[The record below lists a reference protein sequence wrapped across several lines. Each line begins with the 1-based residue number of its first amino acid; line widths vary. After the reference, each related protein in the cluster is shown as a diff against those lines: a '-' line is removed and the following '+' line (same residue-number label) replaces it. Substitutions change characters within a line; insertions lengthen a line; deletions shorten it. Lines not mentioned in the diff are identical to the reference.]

1 MHATPKRNKATLPRG
16 LVLRH
21 RTEFDRVKLEGKR
34 VRGRWL
40 SLNWAPRPDQ
50 LRLTAFIV
58 PKACGSA
65 VERNKLRR
73 RLREHY
79 RLLQHELLAGQS
91 LIWITHRVAGTASFP
106 ELRTEMRSLLTR
118 ATLWISPSPA

>member
-1 MHATPKRNKATLPRG
+1 M
-16 LVLRH
+16 LRH
-21 RTEFDRVKLEGKR
+21 RAEFDRVKQEGRR

-40 SLNWAPRPDQ
+40 SLNWAARPDS

-65 VERNKLRR
+65 VERNRLRR

-79 RLLQHELLAGQS
+79 RLLQHDLPEGQS
-91 LIWITHRVAGTASFP
+91 LIWITHRVAATASFA
-106 ELRTEMRSLLTR
+106 ELGAEMRALL
-118 ATLWISPSPA
+118 AKGTLRDSPPA